1 MHRKS
6 LEAAEALKNDD
17 SGGSDREDTA
27 SKASDNSSMHSP
39 HSRSFSSN
47 PLNGGNNNNNNI
59 NNISHND
66 RDNREQNNNKISL
79 GNHNSSS
86 SPSHNV
92 GKEQMKSPY
101 RGSPAPNAH
110 GDLEKSSGHPP
121 MNLHLQ
127 QLPPP
132 PPTSSSAAALLNGKS
147 VLSPPPPGL
156 AAHHLHQHHHHSHPM
171 PLHSHLMHPGL
182 SPVSS
187 TRTTPPPLPLSLS
200 SSNGGG
206 PQEVSPSSH
215 SHLLAHHPNLPG
227 LDPSKPPP
235 PGAFHHESADPEAFR
250 WVNYREP
257 MSMIRWIKLQFNREV
272 KGFPGGD
279 EGTNW
284 ELFLSPCL
292 LLETTQSRVSGR
304 RHRSTRRESW
314 TAAYY
319 FKYAHWRACRVQR
332 RAVPRTLHT
341 LQPDLIPRTNDT
353 RTTIPRSQSLDL
365 SRIRTQ
371 PVRMWRYF
379 DGLMGS
385 NRRGRT
391 SN

>member
-47 PLNGGNNNNNNI
+47 PNMNGGNNNNNN
-59 NNISHND
+59 NNNHND

-79 GNHNSSS
+79 GNHNSA

-101 RGSPAPNAH
+101 RGSPGPNPH
-110 GDLEKSSGHPP
+110 GDLEKSSGHHPP
-121 MNLHLQ
+121 MNLHIQ

-132 PPTSSSAAALLNGKS
+132 PPTSSSSAAAMLNGKS

-156 AAHHLHQHHHHSHPM
+156 AAHHHLHQHHHHSHPM

-206 PQEVSPSSH
+206 GGGPPEVSPSSH

-235 PGAFHHESADPEAFR
+235 PGAFHPESADPEAFR

-257 MSMIRWIKLQFNREV
+257 MSMIRWIELQYDGEV
-272 KGFPGGD
+272 
-279 EGTNW
+279 EGCVQETNW
-284 ELFLSPCL
+284 ELFLSIYSSRNNSIACLRAKAQEHQARILNSGL
-292 LLETTQSRVSGR
+292 LLQVRSLAGLQSPTTSSSPHSAHSPTGSYSEDKRYQNNDSPITITGP
-304 RHRSTRRESW
+304 ESHSN
-314 TAAYY
+314 TASPNVTI
-319 FKYAHWRACRVQR
+319 FWRA
-332 RAVPRTLHT
+332 
-341 LQPDLIPRTNDT
+341 N
-353 RTTIPRSQSLDL
+353 
-365 SRIRTQ
+365 
-371 PVRMWRYF
+371 
-379 DGLMGS
+379 GE
-385 NRRGRT
+385 
-391 SN
+391 